1 MKSRWTSE
9 SENSEERPVK
19 IGWKTPAT
27 KRKQGKHSGEK
38 GMKKAGSSPAVNSYS
53 E

>member
-27 KRKQGKHSGEK
+27 KENK
-38 GMKKAGSSPAVNSYS
+38 GNNQAKKA
-53 E
+53 